1 MRNIEYL
8 ITGTIIDKIRFEIAV
23 EDKIHYHIFNK
34 TRDDIMFYL
43 LDITKNNIGVIIQS
57 NIKYGK
63 Y

>member
-1 MRNIEYL
+1 M
-8 ITGTIIDKIRFEIAV
+8 DKIRFEIAV

-34 TRDDIMFYL
+34 TRDDILFHL